1 MFKIIQNILNETHI
15 DSMTHYKL
23 NTTFIIDNDYKNIKT
38 LLKNMNNNNNI
49 DIKYYVSKTLE
60 IDSINVIDISGT
72 RMIEFENDLYEFT
85 NKGLDNSYE
94 LEI

>member
-60 IDSINVIDISGT
+60 IDSINVIKVALCSSFLDILNEPQT
-72 RMIEFENDLYEFT
+72 
-85 NKGLDNSYE
+85 
-94 LEI
+94 